1 MNSSKVCLIGPDKRA
16 NRRHTQIVGNPET
29 THFVG
34 YLRSWWPPL
43 SPSRRFENWV
53 AFVLTRIV
61 QTGEE
66 PVKVPLRLALL
77 DL

>member
-1 MNSSKVCLIGPDKRA
+1 LQN
-16 NRRHTQIVGNPET
+16 Q
-29 THFVG
+29 
-34 YLRSWWPPL
+34 L
-43 SPSRRFENWV
+43 SGALALAF

-66 PVKVPLRLALL
+66 PVKVALRLASL

>member
-1 MNSSKVCLIGPDKRA
+1 MALVWKTEAIYPLM
-16 NRRHTQIVGNPET
+16 IV
-29 THFVG
+29 
-34 YLRSWWPPL
+34 PL
-43 SPSRRFENWV
+43 TNVAHMHSLTFIRQASGGAPALAF

-66 PVKVPLRLALL
+66 PVKVALRLASL

>member
-1 MNSSKVCLIGPDKRA
+1 MLEEPFV
-16 NRRHTQIVGNPET
+16 HTLHVSTFLNFFARI
-29 THFVG
+29 
-34 YLRSWWPPL
+34 PPIPKSL
-43 SPSRRFENWV
+43 SAFALAF

-66 PVKVPLRLALL
+66 PVKVALRLSSL